1 MSKVY
6 VKDILVECINIW
18 ILYSMTSS
26 YILYRCQMMSTSVSK
41 SIYEPV
47 VGSDLEKV
55 KEDILKRVSVFL
67 TGKAGSGKTYIINR
81 LYEQMSKTKGV
92 KIYKSAST
100 GIAAYGIEGV
110 TINSFAGYGTLSS
123 VDMADYS
130 EKCKNVIKSIVSNP
144 DASMRIKESTHLII
158 EEVSMIDSVVLD
170 FLNRLFKHVRGN
182 KLFMGGITVILCG
195 DLLQLRPVSCSLHKG
210 DDRIKTAKHA
220 RCWSKFRVHMLT
232 TSYRQ
237 TDEKFLGLLNRA
249 RRGTINSDDKKLLQ
263 SRVKPK
269 MCNNIKALELYGSN
283 RQVDAKNKQMLEKL
297 DGEPYVYYAS
307 DYSNNKR
314 LDDKAIRSMNDK
326 YTMYKAILNL
336 KVGARVMLLKNLD
349 VSVGLVNGALGSV
362 LKCTTTYIT
371 VKFDNSELIRN
382 ISKDVQTYEYLK
394 FQYSRQQ
401 FPLTLAYAC
410 TIHKAQG
417 ITLDKCILNLNK
429 ANIYSNDYGKVYV
442 ALSRCRT
449 LEGIYI
455 RSIAFD
461 VICADEE
468 IVDWYDTLL
477 DTENTVDE
485 IVQE

>member
-1 MSKVY
+1 M
-6 VKDILVECINIW
+6 I
-18 ILYSMTSS
+18 
-26 YILYRCQMMSTSVSK
+26 STSESK
-41 SIYEPV
+41 QLYEPV
-47 VGSDLEKV
+47 VGSDLDKV
-55 KEDILKRVSVFL
+55 REDVLKRVPVFL
-67 TGKAGSGKTYIINR
+67 TGNAGSGKTYIINR
-81 LYEQMSKTKGV
+81 LYEQLSKEKNV
-92 KIYKSAST
+92 KIYKTAST
-100 GIAAYGIEGV
+100 GIAAYGIEGT

-130 EKCKNVIKSIVSNP
+130 DKCKSTIKSIVTNADVSK
-144 DASMRIKESTHLII
+144 RIKETTHLII

-170 FLNRLFKHVRGN
+170 FLNRLFKYVRGN

-195 DLLQLRPVSCSLHKG
+195 DLLQLRPVSCSLHKD
-210 DDRIKTAKHA
+210 DDRIKTVKHA

-249 RRGTINSDDKKLLQ
+249 RRGTINADDKKLLQ

-283 RQVDAKNKQMLEKL
+283 RQVDAKNRQMLEKL
-297 DGEPYVYYAS
+297 PGDPYVYYAN
-307 DYSNNKR
+307 DYSNNTR
-314 LDDKAIRSMNDK
+314 LDSKAVRSMNDK
-326 YTMYKAILNL
+326 HTMYKAVLSL

-349 VSVGLVNGALGSV
+349 VSVGLVNGALGTV
-362 LKCTTTYIT
+362 LKCEGSYIT

-401 FPLTLAYAC
+401 YPLTLAYAC

-429 ANIYSNDYGKVYV
+429 ANIYPNDYGKVYV

-449 LEGIYI
+449 LEGLYI
-455 RSIAFD
+455 RSISFD

-468 IVDWYDTLL
+468 IVDWYDSLL
-477 DTENTVDE
+477 STV
-485 IVQE
+485 QQ